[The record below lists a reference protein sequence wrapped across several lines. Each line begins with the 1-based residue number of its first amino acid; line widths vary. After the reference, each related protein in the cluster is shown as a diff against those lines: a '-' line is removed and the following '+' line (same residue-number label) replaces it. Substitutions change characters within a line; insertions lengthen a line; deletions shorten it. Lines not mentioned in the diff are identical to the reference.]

1 MCQLQARRNLLIH
14 QAIAGAAVA
23 SPCTLS
29 YMRDRYRTVAVAAC
43 MRAWL
48 RAGGTGGC
56 AGRQAG
62 MRTDHAWNDLRASSY
77 RQREGGAWVCVRW
90 LHVAGRVT
98 AATSSAQSGCIATTR
113 ADAPL
118 FASSRLRANLACLT
132 HCCGGSRKARGT

>member
-1 MCQLQARRNLLIH
+1 MCQLQAGRNLLIH

-23 SPCTLS
+23 TPRTIS
-29 YMRDRYRTVAVAAC
+29 YMRDRYRTVAVSAC
-43 MRAWL
+43 MRMWL

-62 MRTDHAWNDLRASSY
+62 MRTGHARNGLHASSY
-77 RQREGGAWVCVRW
+77 RQQQSTAWVCVRW

-98 AATSSAQSGCIATTR
+98 TATSSAQCGCIATTR

-118 FASSRLRANLACLT
+118 FASPRLRANLACLT